1 MSIDKPVPR
10 NSPGSSPPAADRS
23 FSPTSNPP
31 SPYVFQGQ
39 TGGRAIGPDP
49 NFPDSNRSFK
59 DYLDIILRR
68 RVAVIVFLAA
78 SVVISVLYC
87 FVATPLYTSKAR
99 LEVLDKKE
107 KTDQKLSAEEAVDTR
122 SYMSTQVEIFKSKP
136 IAEAVVKR
144 MNLLEKE
151 DDTSAGFSLFKVPVY
166 MWQTV
171 SSWFKSDS
179 DSDQVGDQ
187 KARKLAILADSLAGS
202 IVAKPVKTSNLLEI
216 SIAAK
221 SPEKA
226 KELLTAYINAY
237 LEYNLQKRRS
247 ESIQAE
253 QWLKEEG
260 VKVEKNLREAEAKLL
275 DFCIDNGI
283 VVSTE
288 GALGQVM
295 ALLNKKMEGQ
305 VKSEETRLKAEVRKE
320 TKYFAPDKNSSE
332 SNQTYISK
340 LKEDL
345 AKQEAEYTEMQGVYS
360 PSYPKMV
367 LQKRKIKFLE
377 DKIAQ
382 IEKNLATG
390 AAESAEKVAKAIR
403 GSVDETKKEVSR
415 VKGLE
420 AEYSILKKEVDTNSE
435 FLKLILKESQEM
447 GIKARTIANNMVLS
461 DPPSLPRAPSWPKK
475 KLILLIGIVA
485 GLVGGVMCAFVW
497 EQLDDTL
504 QNPDHLSSSVNTRRL
519 GVVPDVTK
527 TGTYSQNELEEGI
540 IEFLAYNNPKTPIAD
555 AIRNLQMSIL
565 FSYPDNEIRCLAIS
579 SSLPCEG
586 KTMLSVS
593 FASVLCSSGS
603 KRAVVVDMDMRKPR
617 IHSVFKV
624 PKSTAG
630 MSNLLNGNGDAMTVS
645 EVIHAHTSIPGL
657 YFITAGLI
665 PSDSVGLLHSHKL
678 KMVVEELRSTFDY
691 VVFDCPPILGFP
703 DTPILTRQTDG
714 LVIVAR
720 QGYVG
725 KNEIV
730 EAIDHVNAVDGA
742 HILGVVFNR
751 AHAPALY
758 GYGYKYGYRY
768 GGHYYHQSYK
778 YYHDRT

>member
-10 NSPGSSPPAADRS
+10 NHPGSGPPSRDLSVPPMA
-23 FSPTSNPP
+23 NQP

-39 TGGRAIGPDP
+39 PGQRQSVPNA

-68 RVAVIVFLAA
+68 RSAVIIFLAA
-78 SVVISVLYC
+78 SITISILYC
-87 FVATPLYTSKAR
+87 FLATPLYTSQAR

-107 KTDQKLSAEEAVDTR
+107 KTEQKLSAEEVIDTR
-122 SYMSTQVEIFKSKP
+122 SYMSTQIEILKSRP

-144 MNLLEKE
+144 MNLLEEE
-151 DDTSAGFSLFKVPVY
+151 DNTSDGFSLLKAPVY
-166 MWQTV
+166 LWQTV
-171 SSWFKSDS
+171 SSWFKSDP
-179 DSDQVGDQ
+179 DSDQTDNKDAQ
-187 KARKLAILADSLAGS
+187 KLAILADSLAGK

-221 SPEKA
+221 SPQKA
-226 KELLTAYINAY
+226 NKLLGNYIDAY
-237 LEYNLQKRRS
+237 LAYNLQKRRS

-260 VKVEKNLREAEAKLL
+260 IKVERNLREAEAKLL

-283 VVSTE
+283 VVATE

-305 VKSEETRLKAEVRKE
+305 VKSEEARLKADVGKE
-320 TKYFAPDKNSSE
+320 TKYVDVSRGSGDSS
-332 SNQTYISK
+332 QRYISK

-345 AKQEAEYTEMQGVYS
+345 ASQEAEYTQMQGVYS

-390 AAESAEKVAKAIR
+390 AAESAEKVEEAIK
-403 GSVDETKKEVSR
+403 GSVDKTKQEVSR

-420 AEYSILKKEVDTNSE
+420 VEYSILKKEVDTNSE
-435 FLKLILKESQEM
+435 FLKLILKEGQEM
-447 GIKARTIANNMVLS
+447 GIKARTISNNMIVS
-461 DPPSLPRAPSWPKK
+461 DPPTLPRAPSWPKK
-475 KLILLIGIVA
+475 KLILLIGFMA

-504 QNPDHLSSSVNTRRL
+504 QNPDHLSMSVNTRRL
-519 GVVPDVTK
+519 GIVPDVSK
-527 TGTYSQNELEEGI
+527 TGTYDENELKEGTV
-540 IEFLAYNNPKTPIAD
+540 EFLAYNNPKTPIAD

-565 FSYPDNEIRCLAIS
+565 FSYPDYDIRCLSIS
-579 SSLPCEG
+579 SSLPSEG
-586 KTMLSVS
+586 KTLLTVS
-593 FASVLCSSGS
+593 FASVLCAGGS

-624 PKSTAG
+624 PKTTPG
-630 MSNLLNGNGDAMTVS
+630 MSNLLNGNGDALTVS
-645 EVIHAHTSIPGL
+645 EAIQAHTAVPGL
-657 YFITAGLI
+657 YFITAG
-665 PSDSVGLLHSHKL
+665 PVPPDSVGLLHSQKL
-678 KMVVEELRSTFDY
+678 KMVIDELRSTFDY
-691 VVFDCPPILGFP
+691 VVIDCPPILGFP

-714 LVIVAR
+714 LVVVAR

-730 EAIDHVNAVDGA
+730 EAIDHVRAVDGA
-742 HILGVVFNR
+742 NILGIVFNR

-758 GYGYKYGYRY
+758 GYGYRYGYRY